1 MRGAA
6 EKRAERE
13 SPVHEDLGEERRHQ
27 IKDRDTEIIRHV
39 TAEAPAESASRR
51 IENSPAKNNSPGPV
65 GSKQHR
71 VSEREMHRE
80 TNREQACDAGFPSG
94 LRRQAASRYGFA
106 FVVGKDGFARVAL
119 APHAAPERFYE
130 PLINS

>member
-13 SPVHEDLGEERRHQ
+13 SPVHEDLGKERRHP
-27 IKDRDTEIIRHV
+27 IKDHGTEIIRHV
-39 TAEAPAESASRR
+39 TAEDPAGVFSRH
-51 IENSPAKNNSPGPV
+51 NKNNSPGHV

-80 TNREQACDAGFPSG
+80 TNGEQACDAGFPSG
-94 LRRQAASRYGFA
+94 LRRQAASRYRFA
-106 FVVGKDGFARVAL
+106 CVVG
-119 APHAAPERFYE
+119 APGNAAETP
-130 PLINS
+130 PPPAP